1 MHNVFTEY
9 GDFLILFVQFIRSG
23 GKATAHKTTAMSLA
37 KNIFKLRFSLNN
49 D

>member
-9 GDFLILFVQFIRSG
+9 GDFLILFVQFIRFRD
-23 GKATAHKTTAMSLA
+23 KATAHKTTAMPSA
-37 KNIFKLRFSLNN
+37 KSIFKLRFSLNN